1 MAVNDASTFLLIA
14 DIAGYTRFMNLHRV
28 SLAHAQDI
36 VARLLEAVID
46 AAQPVLKLAKI
57 EGDAAFFYAPASQRG
72 ANGATLAD
80 RSSAIYRAFHAKAAD
95 LRANTLCPCDGCQQA
110 GMLKLK
116 LVGHVGDVAVQKVKQ
131 MTELAGVDVI
141 LVHRM
146 LKNDVPIPE
155 YMLMTEPVHR
165 RVDVSLR
172 ERAAA
177 HPLDL
182 ADLGPTDT
190 YYFDLERYVGEVP
203 PAPKL
208 SLAAKLA
215 RHWRLSVRSFPAL
228 VGLVEACAGFR
239 NIDRTKPTAA
249 GRP

>member
-1 MAVNDASTFLLIA
+1 MNGSSTFLLIA

-57 EGDAAFFYAPASQRG
+57 EGDAAFFYARATERG
-72 ANGATLAD
+72 ADGAALAD
-80 RSSAIYRAFHAKAAD
+80 RSTAIYRAFHEKAAD

-141 LVHRM
+141 LVHRL
-146 LKNDVPIPE
+146 LKNDVPVPE
-155 YMLMTEPVHR
+155 YLLMTRPLF
-165 RVDVSLR
+165 DLMQASLR

-177 HPLDL
+177 WPLHIEE
-182 ADLGPTDT
+182 LGPTEA
-190 YYFDLERYVGEVP
+190 YYVDLTRELGE
-203 PAPKL
+203 PAPPVKL
-208 SLAAKLA
+208 SLFKRLA
-215 RHWRLSVRSFPAL
+215 RHMRLSSRSIPYL
-228 VGLVEACAGFR
+228 IGTKQPCAGFR
-239 NIDRTKPTAA
+239 NIADAA
-249 GRP
+249 